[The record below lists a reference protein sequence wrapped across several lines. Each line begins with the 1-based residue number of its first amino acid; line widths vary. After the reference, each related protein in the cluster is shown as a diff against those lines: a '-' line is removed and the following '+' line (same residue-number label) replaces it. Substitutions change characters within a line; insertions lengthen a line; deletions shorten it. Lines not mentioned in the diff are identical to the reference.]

1 MAQALAT
8 AEVSGPP
15 VVMADTQ
22 DNPGAGG
29 DSDTTGMLRALIEV
43 NYQGVVAFEYE
54 KTAGNPVTGLA
65 ESVGYVR
72 GLLAGMS

>member
-1 MAQALAT
+1 MRDVPC
-8 AEVSGPP
+8 EV
-15 VVMADTQ
+15 
-22 DNPGAGG
+22 GAGKL
-29 DSDTTGMLRALIEV
+29 DIRGMLRALIDV